1 MIKKVFIAILIAFL
15 GGSAAQAQETQKFTA
30 DKHNEYGLVYSLP
43 VTHFDIVINAEK
55 ITRTAGPFYMYA
67 KKYLGINNP
76 IVEDSKDIVVKN
88 VDVIP
93 FGVPDKEN
101 KYLVY
106 FKKAPTYFILN
117 DKGLPLSINTQNSAP
132 AQGAAAPEAESGEI
146 PTQTETAMALP
157 GELLMSES
165 TVKKAE
171 IAANMIYKLR
181 ESRTAFITGEADEMP
196 DGAALKVILEQLK
209 KQEAALMAL
218 FAGTTVT
225 EQVQKHIEYVPGEE
239 VSEIIPFRISDY
251 YGFVDSEDL
260 SGEPVYL
267 TLKVTKRGEMPAD
280 EKGETKR
287 LPKNAVMYNIPGEA
301 NITLEYE
308 GKTIC
313 NKTLQ
318 VAQYGIQFGLDPKMF
333 TDKKNPSYAIFY
345 PETGAVM
352 EIGKAQP
359 LETEE

>member
-1 MIKKVFIAILIAFL
+1 MMKKVLTAMLIAFL
-15 GGSAAQAQETQKFTA
+15 SGSAVQAQETQKFTA

-43 VTHFDIVINAEK
+43 VTHFDIVINAEQ

-76 IVEDSKDIVVKN
+76 IVEDSKDIEIKS
-88 VDVIP
+88 VDIVP

-101 KYLVY
+101 EFLVE

-117 DKGLPLSINTQNSAP
+117 SKGLPLSINTQNTAP
-132 AQGAAAPEAESGEI
+132 VEEAITHEAEAAVTPNQNS
-146 PTQTETAMALP
+146 AMSLP

-165 TVKKAE
+165 TAKKAE

-196 DGAALKVILEQLK
+196 DGAALKVIMEQLK
-209 KQEAALMAL
+209 KQETSLMAL

-251 YGFVDSEDL
+251 YGVVDSEDL
-260 SGEPVYL
+260 SGAPVYL
-267 TLKVTKRGEMPAD
+267 TLKITKRGEMPVN
-280 EKGETKR
+280 EKGETKK

-308 GKTIC
+308 GETIC

-345 PETGAVM
+345 PETGAIM